1 MLRRL
6 LTAVVVLGI
15 AAIAGLAIADAF
27 RSHEEPEGEP
37 AKPAPARRELPTAT
51 EELRDAGAAGTIY
64 VADTDCRVHSLRLPS
79 LAEPQGATRAPAC
92 SFAVTPRGE
101 VLEGDGW
108 YPPRLARAVP
118 EGDLVALRSSDG
130 WVLRVEGRAPAWRPD
145 GTLTVIR
152 GGELRAVDE
161 GCDEGDDCTRLLLG
175 ARELRAASASPD
187 RPGELRIREAAWL
200 DERRVAL
207 VVSFDRHETETETA
221 LGIWDGRRLV
231 RALPGDGEGFF
242 DLRASPRGGF
252 LDGPG
257 LGPPRQPARAR
268 PRRPR
273 GLARR
278 PGRRPPWPAALPL
291 HPCPRAFTERAV
303 GRDRIPARRLR
314 LSPGPDRD
322 AGGHPPPTKRARSR
336 LAVANA
342 PEGNLG
348 RRRHRRRHRGRGR
361 GRRPPRGARARR
373 AADRHDRAAHE
384 LDHRRRAG
392 RPAAGRGAGR
402 RPLLHRRG
410 LPAQGGRAA
419 RPPPGGRAQLGRVPL
434 RPLAGRAPRVR
445 RRLGLGPPLR
455 SAART
460 PSSSRMRD
468 DHDLDERRP
477 GGQIQGQRARLEAG
491 RDADVH
497 PRAVDPRMADP
508 QGDRLAGHAR
518 RGGAREPG
526 GSRRRPRPA
535 GHGPRGLPGSTTGTP
550 SSCSRA

>member
-15 AAIAGLAIADAF
+15 AAIAVLAIADAF

-51 EELRDAGAAGTIY
+51 DELRDAGAAGTIY

-187 RPGELRIREAAWL
+187 RPGEPRIREAAWL

-252 LDGPG
+252 LTARVSDRPDNLLVLDRDGRELSPAKLAG
-257 LGPPRQPARAR
+257 DRLGR
-268 PRRPR
+268 PRFRFIRALALSPNERWVAIASRR
-273 GLARR
+273 GVYVFR
-278 PGRRPPWPAALPL
+278 
-291 HPCPRAFTERAV
+291 
-303 GRDRIPARRLR
+303 RDRIGTPEVIRLR
-314 LSPGPDRD
+314 L
-322 AGGHPPPTKRARSR
+322 
-336 LAVANA
+336 NA
-342 PEGNLG
+342 
-348 RRRHRRRHRGRGR
+348 
-361 GRRPPRGARARR
+361 
-373 AADRHDRAAHE
+373 
-384 LDHRRRAG
+384 LD
-392 RPAAGRGAGR
+392 
-402 RPLLHRRG
+402 LVW
-410 LPAQGGRAA
+410 Q
-419 RPPPGGRAQLGRVPL
+419 
-434 RPLAGRAPRVR
+434 
-445 RRLGLGPPLR
+445 
-455 SAART
+455 
-460 PSSSRMRD
+460 
-468 DHDLDERRP
+468 
-477 GGQIQGQRARLEAG
+477 
-491 RDADVH
+491 
-497 PRAVDPRMADP
+497 
-508 QGDRLAGHAR
+508 
-518 RGGAREPG
+518 
-526 GSRRRPRPA
+526 
-535 GHGPRGLPGSTTGTP
+535 
-550 SSCSRA
+550 